1 MKNNGF
7 GLIEIL
13 LVIVIIALIFILP
26 KGFTTLPSNTLVEE
40 NNSKKNT
47 FLIEVKNV
55 YKKVEETY
63 ISSKL
68 NNKPIY
74 RINSEDDSK
83 LAMSGKSLKY
93 CIILNNDGQILFFNA
108 SNGKYN
114 IEIDKNQSFEDLKRE
129 NVKEGS
135 LDDFDCKS
143 IPVTL
148 D

>member
-1 MKNNGF
+1 MKKGF
-7 GLIEIL
+7 TLVELLAVIAIL
-13 LVIVIIALIFILP
+13 SILVIIAIPNVIDLYI
-26 KGFTTLPSNTLVEE
+26 K
-40 NNSKKNT
+40 SKKEIFVT
-47 FLIEVKNV
+47 EVKNV

-83 LAMSGKSLKY
+83 LDMSGKSLKY
-93 CIILNNDGQILFFNA
+93 CIILNNDGQIFFLNA

>member
-55 YKKVEETY
+55 YNSANTKY
-63 ISSKL
+63 ITEKM
-68 NNKPIY
+68 NGN
-74 RINSEDDSK
+74 
-83 LAMSGKSLKY
+83 
-93 CIILNNDGQILFFNA
+93 ILNI
-108 SNGKYN
+108 
-114 IEIDKNQSFEDLKRE
+114 I
-129 NVKEGS
+129 
-135 LDDFDCKS
+135 KS
-143 IPVTL
+143 SDTNKL
-148 D
+148 ELT

>member
-55 YKKVEETY
+55 YNSANTKYITEKMNGNILNIIKSSDTNKLELTSSLDY
-63 ISSKL
+63 CIRYDNGTISSMKVSNEKYHIIYTKNTDINKL
-68 NNKPIY
+68 TESDIIDGKL
-74 RINSEDDSK
+74 ED
-83 LAMSGKSLKY
+83 MS
-93 CIILNNDGQILFFNA
+93 C
-108 SNGKYN
+108 
-114 IEIDKNQSFEDLKRE
+114 
-129 NVKEGS
+129 
-135 LDDFDCKS
+135 
-143 IPVTL
+143 
-148 D
+148 

>member
-55 YKKVEETY
+55 YNEANRKYIEESIKGNILDT
-63 ISSKL
+63 ISSDDLNNLNMSSKL
-68 NNKPIY
+68 
-74 RINSEDDSK
+74 D
-83 LAMSGKSLKY
+83 Y
-93 CIILNNDGQILFFNA
+93 CIKYDNGTVSSMKVSNEKYHIIYTKNTDINKLTESDIIDGKL
-108 SNGKYN
+108 
-114 IEIDKNQSFEDLKRE
+114 EDM
-129 NVKEGS
+129 S
-135 LDDFDCKS
+135 C
-143 IPVTL
+143 
-148 D
+148 

>member
-1 MKNNGF
+1 MK
-7 GLIEIL
+7 IERATQL
-13 LVIVIIALIFILP
+13 L
-26 KGFTTLPSNTLVEE
+26 
-40 NNSKKNT
+40 
-47 FLIEVKNV
+47 
-55 YKKVEETY
+55 EETY

-83 LAMSGKSLKY
+83 LDMSGKSLKY
-93 CIILNNDGQILFFNA
+93 CIILNNDGQILFLNA